1 MDGWTDFFVAEVG
14 AAAALAGLLVVA
26 VSINI
31 ERILKYPS
39 LPGRAGQTLLIVA
52 TALVIAS
59 LGLLPGQPAVYF
71 GWEAL
76 AGGLVV
82 AVTGAREALHTLRLR
97 KPSDPLAWIF
107 IPLATTAYV
116 CVPPIIGGGLLVAGN
131 DTGMYWVAAG
141 IILAFLAT
149 LQNGWVLLVEILR

>member
-1 MDGWTDFFVAEVG
+1 MEGWTDFFVAEVG

-39 LPGRAGQTLLIVA
+39 LPGRAGHTLVIIA
-52 TALVIAS
+52 TALVVAS
-59 LGLLPGQPAVYF
+59 LGLMPGQPQAYY
-71 GWEAL
+71 GWETL
-76 AGGLVV
+76 AAGIVV
-82 AVTGAREALHTLRLR
+82 AGTGIRDALHSARTR
-97 KPSDPLAWIF
+97 KPEDPLGWIV
-107 IPLATTAYV
+107 IPLFTTTYA
-116 CVPPIIGGGLLVAGN
+116 CVPLLIGGALLAAGAESGL
-131 DTGMYWVAAG
+131 YWVAAS